1 MIPDMIIIIIC
12 FSIVIIGLVWY
23 AWYDIWSKRKLL
35 ELEMIIRQMY
45 NERQTKEL
53 RRILSKKNKED
64 A

>member
-1 MIPDMIIIIIC
+1 MTPDMIIIIIC